1 MPTEKPFAFDI
12 VIDEATMSRY
22 DRHIKR
28 RLSAMRGQYLDEAA
42 YQGLIEH
49 EDTLLYEV
57 FETTRPDTT
66 GELLNGLTV
75 IHPGQVGQEYFMTKG
90 HFHAVME
97 ATEVYYCL
105 KGQGMMVMENL
116 AGECAVEAFYPGR
129 VVYIP
134 ARWAHR
140 TVNTSPDGE
149 LVFFWVCP
157 ANAGHDYG
165 TIERHGFRKLVIDVA
180 GQPEVID
187 NPRWRSDE
195 RR

>member
-1 MPTEKPFAFDI
+1 MPTDTPFAFDI
-12 VIDEATMSRY
+12 ALAEASMTRY

-28 RLSAMRGQYLDEAA
+28 HLSAMSGQYLDHDA
-42 YQGLIEH
+42 YQHLMKQ

-57 FETTRPDTT
+57 FETTRPETA
-66 GELLNGLTV
+66 GELLNGLTI
-75 IHPGQVGQEYFMTKG
+75 IHSGRVGQEYFMTKG

-105 KGQGMMVMENL
+105 KGQGRMVMENPE
-116 AGECAVEAFYPGR
+116 GDWAVEDFYPGR

-140 TVNTSPDGE
+140 TVNTSSDTD

-165 TIERHGFRKLVIDVA
+165 TIERHGFRKLVVEVA
-180 GQPEVID
+180 GQPQIID
-187 NPRWRSDE
+187 NPRWRA
-195 RR
+195 